1 MQAGAPLVGF
11 LHRSRLSCTA
21 EVLVS
26 LWSKHL
32 SALPSPEFLY
42 PFPPDGMH
50 PALFFSPL
58 GPNPSEY
65 LCRAVLLSPQEDM
78 ACFLLLFHF
87 FPSLHGQF
95 NHIHETSTVF
105 HLGAEITLPE
115 TAEKTYKALCLF
127 SSNKGDF
134 CKKVMKLQS

>member
-1 MQAGAPLVGF
+1 MGF
-11 LHRSRLSCTA
+11 LHRSCLSCTA

-26 LWSKHL
+26 LWSKRL

-115 TAEKTYKALCLF
+115 TAEKPIKLCVCLAVTKAIF
-127 SSNKGDF
+127 ARR
-134 CKKVMKLQS
+134 